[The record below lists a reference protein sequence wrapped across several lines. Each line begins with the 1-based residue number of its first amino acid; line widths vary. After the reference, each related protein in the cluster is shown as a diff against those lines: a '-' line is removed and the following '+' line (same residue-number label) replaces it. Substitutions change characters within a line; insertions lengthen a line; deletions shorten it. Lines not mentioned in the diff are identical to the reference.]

1 MKGFRI
7 HSLAIRSIAFAAAI
21 GVCAFYAPWWGT
33 PIVAGV
39 SYLVFRLPT
48 RTICALT
55 FIAWFVAC
63 AGRDTLNG
71 YGPSRVFAKMLSI
84 QSVGFPNDSTVSRL
98 CVYGVAGL
106 IGFLLALFTGGTL
119 KSLIALL
126 PMKLRPQKALR

>member
-7 HSLAIRSIAFAAAI
+7 NSLSIRLLAFTIAI
-21 GVCAFYAPWWGT
+21 GVCAFSAPWWGT

-48 RTICALT
+48 RTICSIT
-55 FIAWFVAC
+55 FFAWVLA
-63 AGRDTLNG
+63 AAARDTVNA

-84 QSVGFPNDSTVSRL
+84 QTVGFSNDSLASRL
-98 CVYGVAGL
+98 CVYAIVGL

-119 KSLIALL
+119 KSLIGFMPA
-126 PMKLRPQKALR
+126 KLRPQKALR